1 MAKNGLG
8 MIVIVALVIGVGALF
23 LGLIPGISSPLAVTP
38 SPPSAAQI
46 PITDCQ
52 SNTTPELNLKPFDS
66 VNKATSRA
74 SDVNVILFINGFF
87 NENHSAATN
96 FSNIAPGDDWVAYV
110 VGTSNNTTDF
120 ARVISSGTV
129 DPTTG
134 AQYGR
139 IACQEVQTINFFV
152 DNIGNTTDS
161 YFNATTDAANSISA
175 TQSLG
180 LGETASIR
188 ASIQATDA
196 DECWGVVS
204 DLTAPPLLLVFD
216 YNSADISN
224 INVTGTSASDAPLPL
239 GHGSTDANRNTFK
252 AITLNEIQGICDFE
266 TADFRISLSF
276 KESGETTIADEVGVN
291 IYAPQLIANTNTGE
305 YQWMYRNNVTSAAIV
320 SPQTSTIYYSGSA

>member
-8 MIVIVALVIGVGALF
+8 LLIGGAVVIGLVLLL
-23 LGLIPGISSPLAVTP
+23 LGLIPGIDSPLAVTP
-38 SPPSAAQI
+38 QPPSAPQI

-66 VNKATSRA
+66 VNKATTRSG
-74 SDVNVILFINGFF
+74 DVNVILFINGFY
-87 NENHSAATN
+87 NDNHTAASN

-110 VGTSNNTTDF
+110 VGSAGNTTDF
-120 ARVISSGTV
+120 ARVLSSGTV
-129 DPTTG
+129 DPLTG

-139 IACQEVQTINFFV
+139 IACKEVQTINFFV

-161 YFNATTDAANSISA
+161 YFNATTDAANGISA

-188 ASIQATDA
+188 ASIQETDA
-196 DECWGVVS
+196 DECWGVAS
-204 DLTAPPLLLVFD
+204 DLTAPPLLIVFD
-216 YNSADISN
+216 YNSSEISN
-224 INVTGTSASDAPLPL
+224 ITVSGTSASDAPLPL
-239 GHGSTDANRNTFK
+239 GHGSTDANRNAFK
-252 AITLNEIQGICDFE
+252 AVTLNDVQGLCDFE
-266 TADFRISLSF
+266 TAGFQINLSF
-276 KESGETTIADEVGVN
+276 KESGETNVADEVGVN

-320 SPQTSTIYYSGSA
+320 SPQTSTIYYSD